1 MWPFKNNKIKKRKYE
16 GAAKGRRTSSWLTGF
31 GDANAQISSDLPTL
45 RERSRDLRRN
55 NAYIH
60 KAIDI
65 ISNNVVGKGIMTQW
79 DNDEIEADWKEW
91 AYSTNID
98 YDGRNDLRGLQRL
111 VMEAVA
117 ESGEVLIRK
126 RIVSGLEFPL
136 QYQILEADFLNNTI
150 LNAKPKTQGNFV
162 IQGIEF
168 DSNGKRVGYHIYE
181 SHPGSVDHP
190 FNSLE
195 SNFIPANEILH
206 IYRAERPGQVR
217 GVPWV
222 SPVMIRVKDLDD
234 FEDAQLMRQKVAAC
248 FTAFVHDISAEVD
261 CEDESDL
268 GEKIEPALIEQL
280 PPGKTITFADP
291 PGVENYKEY
300 TSSQLR
306 AVAAGMGLSYE
317 ELTGDLTET
326 NYSSGRMG
334 HISMQRNVDSWR
346 ESLIITHMMRP
357 IVQDYKDMSS
367 LMGKDIQ
374 KSKATHIPPR
384 REMIDP
390 TKEIPAM
397 VSAIRS
403 GLSSRPEV
411 VASMGKDIK
420 DVDAQIEKNNKEMD
434 EKGIVLDSD
443 PRKTNSSGKLHDGAK
458 DDEQENN
465 RN

>member
-1 MWPFKNNKIKKRKYE
+1 MWPFRKTTNIKKRKYD
-16 GAAKGRRTSSWLTGF
+16 GGSKGRRTSGWLTGG
-31 GDANAQISSDLPTL
+31 GDSNAQIQSDLPTL

-79 DNDEIEADWKEW
+79 DDDDVEALWKKW
-91 AYSTNID
+91 AYSTNVD

-111 VMEAVA
+111 AMEAVA

-126 RIVSGLEFPL
+126 RIVTGQEFPL
-136 QYQILEADFLNNTI
+136 QYQVLEADFLDNTI
-150 LNAKPKTQGNFV
+150 LNTRPNKNGNFV

-168 DSNGKRVGYHIYE
+168 DGNGKRVGYHIYQ
-181 SHPGSVDHP
+181 SHPGSVDHIY
-190 FNSLE
+190 NSLE
-195 SNFIPANEILH
+195 STFIPAKEILH

-217 GVPWV
+217 GVPWA

-248 FTAFVHDISAEVD
+248 FTAFVHDISADVD
-261 CEDESDL
+261 CDDESDL

-306 AVAAGMGLSYE
+306 AVAAGIGISYE

-346 ESLIITHMMRP
+346 ASLMIMHFLDP
-357 IVQDYKDMSS
+357 VVDDFKEMSS
-367 LMGKDIQ
+367 IMGRNIDKN
-374 KSKATHIPPR
+374 KATHIPPR

-397 VSAIRS
+397 VDSIRA
-403 GLSSRPEV
+403 GLSSRTEA
-411 VASMGKDIK
+411 VASLGKDISDVNASIDK
-420 DVDAQIEKNNKEMD
+420 DNKKAD
-434 EKGIVLDSD
+434 ELGFILDSD
-443 PRKTNSSGKLHDGAK
+443 PRKTTTSGKLHENGEK
-458 DDEQENN
+458 QDEQESN
-465 RN
+465 